1 MKKLGIF
8 LLLATA
14 LVGCQSPDPVQKASP
29 ELQRE
34 YNAAFQKMLNDPGN
48 LDVVMAYAQVATKT
62 GDYEGAVGAYESLL
76 LVDSNL
82 PRVKLELGILYYR
95 LKSYDTSRIY
105 LEGALASPSLPADV
119 RKPAELLLAKMPKQ
133 SKSQARLTRK
143 ADKGI
148 VMSKSNV
155 VVRSSCAPSLSARPC
170 WVCSAPR
177 MPKARIGVTQSIQNN
192 PMGKPPGG
200 LDRVLRVGTD
210 VQANEIIS
218 TTDNDRAHL
227 VFLDGTTLTI
237 GPSSSMTIDKF
248 VYDPT
253 TQKGELAV
261 NATKGVFR
269 LIGGRISKTS
279 TIAVTT
285 PAATMGIRGGIAV
298 FGVQAS
304 ATTSILVF
312 GNSLTVTAG
321 GVTQT
326 ITVPGLSVTTPTGGT
341 PGAPTIAVQGSL
353 AAALAA
359 LAGNSTASAATVA
372 RDPDARREQPRQPGD
387 AAGSHTGD
395 RHCEYG
401 DAHYH
406 DHHHQY
412 IDRNGDPRKSESDRS
427 QPQLTRQSKTLP

>member
-1 MKKLGIF
+1 MFQSKAVVP
-8 LLLATA
+8 LLLRAF
-14 LVGCQSPDPVQKASP
+14 LVG
-29 ELQRE
+29 
-34 YNAAFQKMLNDPGN
+34 AAVLGLFST
-48 LDVVMAYAQVATKT
+48 AHAQ
-62 GDYEGAVGAYESLL
+62 G
-76 LVDSNL
+76 
-82 PRVKLELGILYYR
+82 
-95 LKSYDTSRIY
+95 
-105 LEGALASPSLPADV
+105 
-119 RKPAELLLAKMPKQ
+119 
-133 SKSQARLTRK
+133 
-143 ADKGI
+143 
-148 VMSKSNV
+148 
-155 VVRSSCAPSLSARPC
+155 
-170 WVCSAPR
+170 
-177 MPKARIGVTQSIQNN
+177 RIGVTQSIQND

-200 LDRVLRVGTD
+200 VDRVLRVGTD

-218 TTDNDRAHL
+218 TTANDRAHL

-237 GPSSSMTIDKF
+237 GPDSQMTIDKF

-353 AAALAA
+353 AAALAT
-359 LAGNSTASAATVA
+359 LTGNSTASAATVA
-372 RDPDARREQPRQPGD
+372 AIQ
-387 AAGSHTGD
+387 
-395 RHCEYG
+395 
-401 DAHYH
+401 
-406 DHHHQY
+406 
-412 IDRNGDPRKSESDRS
+412 
-427 QPQLTRQSKTLP
+427 TLVASNLGNAVTLQALIQAIIVANTATPITTTTTTTTLAVTVVPENPNQTQASPN

>member
-1 MKKLGIF
+1 
-8 LLLATA
+8 
-14 LVGCQSPDPVQKASP
+14 
-29 ELQRE
+29 
-34 YNAAFQKMLNDPGN
+34 
-48 LDVVMAYAQVATKT
+48 
-62 GDYEGAVGAYESLL
+62 
-76 LVDSNL
+76 
-82 PRVKLELGILYYR
+82 
-95 LKSYDTSRIY
+95 
-105 LEGALASPSLPADV
+105 
-119 RKPAELLLAKMPKQ
+119 
-133 SKSQARLTRK
+133 
-143 ADKGI
+143 
-148 VMSKSNV
+148 MSKSNV
-155 VVRSSCAPSLSARPC
+155 AVLLLLRAVLVGAAVLGLFSTAQAQG
-170 WVCSAPR
+170 
-177 MPKARIGVTQSIQNN
+177 RIGVTQSIQNN
-192 PMGKPPGG
+192 PVGKPPGG

-269 LIGGRISKTS
+269 IIGGRISKTS

-312 GNSLTVTAG
+312 GNSLTVTAN

-353 AAALAA
+353 AAALAT
-359 LAGNSTASAATVA
+359 LAGNATAAAATV
-372 RDPDARREQPRQPGD
+372 DAIQ
-387 AAGSHTGD
+387 
-395 RHCEYG
+395 
-401 DAHYH
+401 
-406 DHHHQY
+406 
-412 IDRNGDPRKSESDRS
+412 
-427 QPQLTRQSKTLP
+427 TLVASNLGNAVTLQALIQAIIIANTATPITTTTTTTTLAVIVVPENPNQTQASPN

>member
-1 MKKLGIF
+1 MFQSKAVVP
-8 LLLATA
+8 LLLRIL
-14 LVGCQSPDPVQKASP
+14 LVG
-29 ELQRE
+29 
-34 YNAAFQKMLNDPGN
+34 AAVLGLFST
-48 LDVVMAYAQVATKT
+48 AHAQ
-62 GDYEGAVGAYESLL
+62 G
-76 LVDSNL
+76 
-82 PRVKLELGILYYR
+82 
-95 LKSYDTSRIY
+95 
-105 LEGALASPSLPADV
+105 
-119 RKPAELLLAKMPKQ
+119 
-133 SKSQARLTRK
+133 
-143 ADKGI
+143 
-148 VMSKSNV
+148 
-155 VVRSSCAPSLSARPC
+155 
-170 WVCSAPR
+170 
-177 MPKARIGVTQSIQNN
+177 RIGVTQSTQNN

-218 TTDNDRAHL
+218 TTANDRAHL

-237 GPSSSMTIDKF
+237 GPDSQMTIDKF
-248 VYDPT
+248 IYDPT

-341 PGAPTIAVQGSL
+341 PIQTLVASNLGNAVTLQ
-353 AAALAA
+353 ALIQAIVVA
-359 LAGNSTASAATVA
+359 NTATPITSTTTTSTLSVTVIPENPNQTQAS
-372 RDPDARREQPRQPGD
+372 P
-387 AAGSHTGD
+387 S
-395 RHCEYG
+395 
-401 DAHYH
+401 
-406 DHHHQY
+406 
-412 IDRNGDPRKSESDRS
+412 
-427 QPQLTRQSKTLP
+427 

>member
-1 MKKLGIF
+1 
-8 LLLATA
+8 
-14 LVGCQSPDPVQKASP
+14 
-29 ELQRE
+29 
-34 YNAAFQKMLNDPGN
+34 
-48 LDVVMAYAQVATKT
+48 
-62 GDYEGAVGAYESLL
+62 
-76 LVDSNL
+76 
-82 PRVKLELGILYYR
+82 
-95 LKSYDTSRIY
+95 
-105 LEGALASPSLPADV
+105 
-119 RKPAELLLAKMPKQ
+119 
-133 SKSQARLTRK
+133 
-143 ADKGI
+143 
-148 VMSKSNV
+148 MSKSNV
-155 VVRSSCAPSLSARPC
+155 AVLLLLRAVLVGAAVLGLFSTAQAQG
-170 WVCSAPR
+170 
-177 MPKARIGVTQSIQNN
+177 RIGVTQSIQNN
-192 PMGKPPGG
+192 PVGKPPGG

-269 LIGGRISKTS
+269 IIGGRISKTS

-312 GNSLTVTAG
+312 GNSLTVTAN

-353 AAALAA
+353 AAALGA
-359 LAGNSTASAATVA
+359 LAGNATAAAATV
-372 RDPDARREQPRQPGD
+372 DAIQ
-387 AAGSHTGD
+387 
-395 RHCEYG
+395 
-401 DAHYH
+401 
-406 DHHHQY
+406 
-412 IDRNGDPRKSESDRS
+412 
-427 QPQLTRQSKTLP
+427 TLVASNLGNAVTLQALIQAIVIANTATPITTTTTSTNLAVIVVPENPNQTQASPN

>member
-1 MKKLGIF
+1 
-8 LLLATA
+8 
-14 LVGCQSPDPVQKASP
+14 
-29 ELQRE
+29 
-34 YNAAFQKMLNDPGN
+34 
-48 LDVVMAYAQVATKT
+48 
-62 GDYEGAVGAYESLL
+62 
-76 LVDSNL
+76 
-82 PRVKLELGILYYR
+82 
-95 LKSYDTSRIY
+95 
-105 LEGALASPSLPADV
+105 
-119 RKPAELLLAKMPKQ
+119 
-133 SKSQARLTRK
+133 
-143 ADKGI
+143 
-148 VMSKSNV
+148 
-155 VVRSSCAPSLSARPC
+155 
-170 WVCSAPR
+170 
-177 MPKARIGVTQSIQNN
+177 
-192 PMGKPPGG
+192 MGKPPGG

-261 NATKGVFR
+261 NASKGVFR

-304 ATTSILVF
+304 ATTSILVY

-359 LAGNSTASAATVA
+359 LAGNATAAAATV
-372 RDPDARREQPRQPGD
+372 DAIQ
-387 AAGSHTGD
+387 
-395 RHCEYG
+395 
-401 DAHYH
+401 
-406 DHHHQY
+406 
-412 IDRNGDPRKSESDRS
+412 
-427 QPQLTRQSKTLP
+427 TLVASNLGNAVTLQALIQAIVIANTATPITTTTTTNTLSVIVIPENPNQVGASPS

>member
-1 MKKLGIF
+1 
-8 LLLATA
+8 
-14 LVGCQSPDPVQKASP
+14 
-29 ELQRE
+29 
-34 YNAAFQKMLNDPGN
+34 
-48 LDVVMAYAQVATKT
+48 
-62 GDYEGAVGAYESLL
+62 
-76 LVDSNL
+76 
-82 PRVKLELGILYYR
+82 
-95 LKSYDTSRIY
+95 
-105 LEGALASPSLPADV
+105 
-119 RKPAELLLAKMPKQ
+119 
-133 SKSQARLTRK
+133 
-143 ADKGI
+143 
-148 VMSKSNV
+148 MSKSNV
-155 VVRSSCAPSLSARPC
+155 AVLLLLRAVLVGAAVLGLFSTAQAQG
-170 WVCSAPR
+170 
-177 MPKARIGVTQSIQNN
+177 RIGVTQSIQNN
-192 PMGKPPGG
+192 PLGKPPGG

-269 LIGGRISKTS
+269 IIGGRISKTS

-312 GNSLTVTAG
+312 GNSLTVTAN

-353 AAALAA
+353 AAALGA
-359 LAGNSTASAATVA
+359 LAGNATAAAATV
-372 RDPDARREQPRQPGD
+372 DAIQ
-387 AAGSHTGD
+387 
-395 RHCEYG
+395 
-401 DAHYH
+401 
-406 DHHHQY
+406 
-412 IDRNGDPRKSESDRS
+412 
-427 QPQLTRQSKTLP
+427 TLVASNLGNAVTLQALIQAIVIANTATPITTTTTTTTLAVIVVPENPNQTQASPN

>member
-1 MKKLGIF
+1 
-8 LLLATA
+8 
-14 LVGCQSPDPVQKASP
+14 
-29 ELQRE
+29 
-34 YNAAFQKMLNDPGN
+34 
-48 LDVVMAYAQVATKT
+48 
-62 GDYEGAVGAYESLL
+62 
-76 LVDSNL
+76 
-82 PRVKLELGILYYR
+82 
-95 LKSYDTSRIY
+95 
-105 LEGALASPSLPADV
+105 
-119 RKPAELLLAKMPKQ
+119 
-133 SKSQARLTRK
+133 
-143 ADKGI
+143 
-148 VMSKSNV
+148 MSKSNV
-155 VVRSSCAPSLSARPC
+155 VVPLLLRALLVGAA
-170 WVCSAPR
+170 VLGLFGTAH
-177 MPKARIGVTQSIQNN
+177 AQGRIGVTQSIQNN
-192 PMGKPPGG
+192 PVGKPPGG

-210 VQANEIIS
+210 VQANEVIS
-218 TTDNDRAHL
+218 TAADDRAHL

-304 ATTSILVF
+304 ATTSILVY

-353 AAALAA
+353 AAALTA
-359 LAGNSTASAATVA
+359 LVGNSTAAAATV
-372 RDPDARREQPRQPGD
+372 DAIQ
-387 AAGSHTGD
+387 
-395 RHCEYG
+395 
-401 DAHYH
+401 
-406 DHHHQY
+406 
-412 IDRNGDPRKSESDRS
+412 
-427 QPQLTRQSKTLP
+427 TLVASNLGNAVTLQALIQAIVIANTATPITSTTTTSTLAVTVIPENPNQVGASPN